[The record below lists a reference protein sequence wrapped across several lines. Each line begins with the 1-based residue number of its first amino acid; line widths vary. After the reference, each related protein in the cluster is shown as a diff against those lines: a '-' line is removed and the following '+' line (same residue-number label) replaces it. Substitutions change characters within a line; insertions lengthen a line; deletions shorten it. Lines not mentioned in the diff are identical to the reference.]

1 MRELGVIV
9 RIEEGKGVIHLDSR
23 GGCKSCAM
31 NRHCHAT
38 GTGKRELRLGLGGR
52 DYAAGDVVEIET
64 PARSVVTAAFL
75 VFIVPLVLSIATY
88 FLVFS
93 MTASTGQGLL
103 GFFGCFVLSEV
114 LIAWIDKVFG
124 RRQFFEPR
132 IVRRIEKRLE

>member
-38 GTGKRELRLGLGGR
+38 GTGKRELQLGLGGR

-64 PARSVVTAAFL
+64 PARSVLTAAFL
-75 VFIVPLVLSIATY
+75 VFILPLVLSGATY
-88 FLVFS
+88 FLVYS

-114 LIAWIDKVFG
+114 LVAWIDKVFG

-132 IVRRIEKRLE
+132 IVRRIEQRLE